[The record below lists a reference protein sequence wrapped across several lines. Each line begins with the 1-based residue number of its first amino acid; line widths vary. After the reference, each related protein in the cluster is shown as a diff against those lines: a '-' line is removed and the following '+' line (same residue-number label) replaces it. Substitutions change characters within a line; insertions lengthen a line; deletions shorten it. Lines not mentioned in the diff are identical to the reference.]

1 IRDFHVTGVQTCA
14 LPISMSS
21 FPLRAQIIEGLIH
34 DGYIERKG
42 KELIVT
48 AKGLSLITLLRNL
61 HTDVLCTPEMTGE
74 WESRLKQMAHRSEE
88 RRVGKERT
96 YRWQA

>member
-1 IRDFHVTGVQTCA
+1 
-14 LPISMSS
+14 MSERGLGT
-21 FPLRAQIIEGLIH
+21 PATRAQIIEGLIF

-61 HTDVLCTPEMTGE
+61 HTDVLSKPELTGE
-74 WESRLKQMAHRSEE
+74 WEFRLKQMAHGKLERLHFMEE
-88 RRVGKERT
+88 IRGLTRAVWEKAKNLRG
-96 YRWQA
+96 

>member
-1 IRDFHVTGVQTCA
+1 
-14 LPISMSS
+14 MSERGLGT
-21 FPLRAQIIEGLIH
+21 PATRAQIIEGLIF

-48 AKGLSLITLLRNL
+48 AKGLSLITLLKNL

-74 WESRLKQMAHRSEE
+74 WESRLKQMAH
-88 RRVGKERT
+88 GKLDRQHFMEDIRELT
-96 YRWQA
+96 REIVDKVRDFRW